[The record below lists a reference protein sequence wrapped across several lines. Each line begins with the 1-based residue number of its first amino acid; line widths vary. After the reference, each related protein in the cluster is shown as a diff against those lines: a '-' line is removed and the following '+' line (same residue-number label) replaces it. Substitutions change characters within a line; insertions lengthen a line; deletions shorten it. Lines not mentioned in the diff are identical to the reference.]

1 MSLKGRNSGRLVKM
15 ITLHVG
21 APKCGS
27 SAIQTAL
34 TANPC
39 LVDKDG
45 NKVTYGVIKKGGEF
59 YAGRDVV
66 ANPVRGYL
74 SSTAPKG
81 ILRLDAS
88 KMASLAQRI
97 AACRHQH
104 LVISQESWF
113 IAYEDAGEVIRRL
126 GLEADVVIYVRPQPL
141 VLNSGWWQWGA
152 WDQKPLD
159 KWIAKRLPRTIW
171 THYVEKWQSL
181 PGVREVIVRP
191 VPRDVVSDF
200 LSVLNCPPLARGET
214 RANAG
219 LPKEILRLYQRNPQL
234 RPHKDASEIDFALS
248 RALNLPGSAPWV
260 LRPEMVQGI
269 LDKSRQSNLALLGL
283 MDEECREAVKNDPL
297 WWDAEAYADRKP
309 EPWEPTPPDPAEL
322 ERLCAEMAA
331 AIHRLAA
338 RGPSD

>member
-1 MSLKGRNSGRLVKM
+1 M

-45 NKVTYGVIKKGGEF
+45 NKVVYGAIKKGGEF

-74 SSTAPKG
+74 SSTALKY
-81 ILRLDAS
+81 ILRFDPDHAAS
-88 KMASLAQRI
+88 IAQSI
-97 AACRHQH
+97 AGYRQHH
-104 LVISQESWF
+104 LVMSQEKWLT
-113 IAYEDAGEVIRRL
+113 AHADAAKVIELL
-126 GLEADVVIYVRPQPL
+126 GLTADVVIYVRPQPL

-152 WDQKPLD
+152 WDQKPLP
-159 KWIAKRLPRTIW
+159 KWISNTLPQMLW
-171 THYVEKWQSL
+171 AHHAEQWKAL
-181 PGVREVIVRP
+181 PGVRKVIVRP

-200 LSVLNCPPLARGET
+200 LSVLNCPPLAGGET

-219 LPKEILRLYQRNPQL
+219 LPKEILRLYQRNPHL

-269 LDKSRQSNLALLGL
+269 LEKSRQSNLALLGL
-283 MDEECREAVKNDPL
+283 MDEECREAVKSDPL

-309 EPWEPTPPDPAEL
+309 EPWKPTPPDPAEL
-322 ERLCAEMAA
+322 ERLCVEMANA
-331 AIHRLAA
+331 VYELAG
-338 RGPSD
+338 RKRSF